1 MKDMDNDMKMIFR
14 KAALSIIQGCFFLF
28 SALAV
33 PRDHLSSALDVQ
45 TGLSDNCVNDILFDS
60 SEFLWIGT
68 NEGLDF
74 YDGANIVHFD
84 LLDQENG
91 RTSVVFVLCEDP
103 SGTIWAGSSNGLYCV
118 SKSTGGVSRFETP
131 ELKNAVVRQMCCD
144 KKGMLWIAL
153 GGCDLLCL
161 DTHTKMI
168 TTYPVVCKSLCTG
181 CDGSVYI
188 LSKDDHLMLL
198 SDGDSMFNVL
208 SAKVDSFISGKDI
221 SRLVCVDEKLF
232 MADVNNSPYVLDLR
246 SMDIVQL
253 DFLSKMRDVIE
264 HSSGEL
270 WVAARDG
277 IHVLDNNL
285 VRNRVFRPYH
295 DNSFRCLAEDSDG
308 GIWGGTLL
316 EGMACVCSNHL
327 DFHHYSEDFSGG
339 SFKAR
344 DFVEDADGRIWVGSD
359 TRGLLCLDPQK
370 DCERCACRYFPGRN
384 ITGLMAE
391 GNRLWVG
398 TIDNELPVACL
409 DTENGKITY
418 YPLAGKSAYAFC
430 RDSEGRLWIGGK
442 SGFTVGYDKRDGIFE
457 KEIFVPSAQV
467 CRIICS
473 SDNTV
478 WVASVSGQVF
488 HYTASSF
495 TTYHVPVPNIL
506 TDIAEDCNGRILA
519 TSEGSGLWEFDR
531 EQARFKPCAG
541 KERHLYKIAMEKTGN
556 LLWITGTKGIQVFNV
571 YDDTPLPKI
580 SRESLKIDRF
590 NYSSNFIDSKGVLY
604 AGTSD
609 GFISFS
615 THSLLQTS
623 TPVRPPVISSFQTLA
638 SSGETEG
645 SLHIC
650 PEKMTIGSKARSFK
664 VNVSSLDYA
673 HFPSKKLFWKIDGR
687 SDWTPVE
694 GGSFNVYDIPVGK
707 WDIKIKSVSFT
718 GEQSPETVLKLIV
731 RPHVLLRMPAI
742 LLYVLALVIA
752 LVEVSV
758 LTNRRARAKA
768 AKQHERKLFESKME
782 FLTSI
787 AHEIRTPL
795 TLVQVPLEA
804 LMRKF
809 SSSKD
814 TSVQEN
820 LDIIRRNSL
829 KLTILINELLDF
841 RKLSDSTFQIRPEFI
856 DVRNVV
862 KDAHRR
868 FQPMF
873 LQEGKSLSISV
884 PDQPVYCETDV
895 RSFGRILDNL
905 LSNALKY
912 SQNRTALVLSADGKD
927 AVLCLENDGK
937 IIPEDFRKQVF
948 KPFYR
953 YEAHDEAKI
962 EGTGLGLSTSLQ
974 FAQMLGGSLVMDD
987 DMTVNRFIFTIPL
1000 AVSQDCDAPL
1010 EVHVKDK
1017 VVMVVEDDKDMVS
1030 VIRNVLSD
1038 SYEVV
1043 TAYNGKEALDKIEKG
1058 ATPTLIVSDVIMP
1071 EMDGIEFTRQLKSS
1085 LVTSHIPIILLS
1097 AEIPDNLMQKSLDT
1111 GADAYI
1117 EKPFSPKKLRS
1128 MVDNLIDNRKRVY
1141 EFYLSSLP
1149 SDAKLPTGRVSA
1161 QEQKFLRTIQE
1172 YVSEN
1177 LHRAITL
1184 DDLAEAVCLSSSSL
1198 YKKMKEYADIS
1209 PMEYVMKV
1217 RLHRA
1222 VELLKD
1228 DSVSVQDVSMAVGFN
1243 THSFFSECFKREFG
1257 MTPRQWR
1264 LKNVTKST
1272 ITK

>member
-1 MKDMDNDMKMIFR
+1 MMNCFR
-14 KAALSIIQGCFFLF
+14 KAVLSIAGLFFLF
-28 SALAV
+28 VAFAA
-33 PRDHLSSALDVQ
+33 PQEYLSTTLDVQ
-45 TGLSDNCVNDILFDS
+45 SGLSDNCVNDVLFDS
-60 SEFLWIGT
+60 ENFLWIGT

-74 YDGANIVHFD
+74 YEGTNVMHFD
-84 LLDQENG
+84 LPHPESG
-91 RTSVVFVLCEDP
+91 RPSVVFSLCEDN
-103 SGTIWAGSSNGLYCV
+103 SGAIWAGCSNGLYCV
-118 SKSTGGVSRFETP
+118 RKSQAGVSRFDNSW
-131 ELKNAVVRQMCCD
+131 LKGVPVRQMCCD
-144 KKGMLWIAL
+144 RNGILWIPRN
-153 GGCDLLCL
+153 GNDLLQVNTVTGL
-161 DTHTKMI
+161 V
-168 TTYPVVCKSLCTG
+168 TTLPVDCKSICVTCTG
-181 CDGSVYI
+181 TVYV
-188 LSKDDHLMLL
+188 LTKEDCLMVS
-198 SDGDSMFNVL
+198 SDGQKDLEPVSSEIDRILFNKGVSRMVCAAGRLFL
-208 SAKVDSFISGKDI
+208 SSG
-221 SRLVCVDEKLF
+221 EGAPF
-232 MADVNNSPYVLDLR
+232 VLDLATHQI
-246 SMDIVQL
+246 SKVN
-253 DFLSKMRDVIE
+253 FLSKMRDVLE
-264 HSSGEL
+264 HTSGEL

-277 IHVLDNNL
+277 IHILDSCL
-285 VRNRVFRPYH
+285 VQKRVFRPYH
-295 DNSFRCLAEDSDG
+295 DNSFRCLAQDHKG
-308 GIWGGTLL
+308 GVWGGTLF
-316 EGMACVCSNHL
+316 EGLARICPNNL
-327 DFHHYSEDFSGG
+327 NFRHYSEGFTGGG

-344 DFVEDADGRIWVGSD
+344 DFVEDAKGYIWVGSD
-359 TRGLLCLDPQK
+359 SQGLLCLDMQN
-370 DCERCACRYFPGRN
+370 DCERSVCRYFAGRN

-409 DTENGKITY
+409 DSDSGKITY
-418 YPLAGKSAYAFC
+418 YPQAGKSAYAFC
-430 RDSEGRLWIGGK
+430 RDAEGRLWIGGK
-442 SGFTVGYDKRDGIFE
+442 DGFTVGRDKVDSSFE
-457 KEIFVPSAQV
+457 KDIFIPSSQV
-467 CRIICS
+467 CRIICA
-473 SDNTV
+473 SDESV
-478 WVASVSGQVF
+478 WVASISGQVF
-488 HYTASSF
+488 RYASSSF
-495 TTYHVPVPNIL
+495 TTYHVPVSNIL
-506 TDIAEDCNGRILA
+506 TDIAEDANGRILA

-531 EQARFKPCAG
+531 EEARFEPCSG
-541 KERHLYKIAMEKTGN
+541 KELHLQKIAMEKGGS
-556 LLWITGTKGIQVFNV
+556 LIWITGTKGIQVSNI
-571 YDDTPLPKI
+571 YDDTPLPEI

-590 NYSSNFIDSKGVLY
+590 NYSSNFIDSRGVLY

-615 THSLLQTS
+615 TRNLLQTS
-623 TPVRPPVISSFQTLA
+623 SPVRPPVISSFQTLA

-645 SLHIC
+645 GIHLC
-650 PEKMTIGSKARSFK
+650 PDKMILDNKARSFK
-664 VNVSSLDYA
+664 VNVSPLDYA
-673 HFPSKKLFWKIDGR
+673 DFPRKKLFWKIEGR
-687 SDWTPVE
+687 SDWTPVD

-707 WDIKIKSVSFT
+707 WDLKVKAVSFA
-718 GEQSPETVLKLIV
+718 GESSLETVLKLAV
-731 RPHVLLRMPAI
+731 QPHLLLSLPAI
-742 LLYVLALVIA
+742 LLYVLFLIIA
-752 LVEVSV
+752 LVEVAV
-758 LTNRRARAKA
+758 LTNRRAKAKA

-809 SSSKD
+809 ASTKD
-814 TSVQEN
+814 ASVQEN

-868 FQPMF
+868 FHPMF

-927 AVLCLENDGK
+927 AALCLENDGK
-937 IIPEDFRKQVF
+937 IIPEDFRKKVF

-987 DMTVNRFIFTIPL
+987 DMSVNRFIFTVPL
-1000 AVSQDCDAPL
+1000 AVTHEYAAPL
-1010 EVHVKDK
+1010 SEVRAKDK
-1017 VVMVVEDDKDMVS
+1017 IVMVVEDDKDMLS
-1030 VIRNVLSD
+1030 IIRNILND
-1038 SYEVV
+1038 SYDVA
-1043 TAYNGKEALDKIEKG
+1043 TAHNGKEALEKIEKG
-1058 ATPTLIVSDVIMP
+1058 TSPSLIVSDVIMP
-1071 EMDGIEFTRQLKSS
+1071 EIDGIEFTKQLKSN
-1085 LVTSHIPIILLS
+1085 LTTSHIPVILLS
-1097 AEIPDNLMQKSLDT
+1097 AEIPDTLMQKSLDT
-1111 GADAYI
+1111 GADAYL
-1117 EKPFSPKKLRS
+1117 EKPFSPKKLRA

-1149 SDAKLPTGRVSA
+1149 SDAKLPTGRVST

-1228 DSVSVQDVSMAVGFN
+1228 DSVSVQDVAMAVGFN

-1264 LKNVTKST
+1264 LKNVTKAT
-1272 ITK
+1272 NTK

>member
-1 MKDMDNDMKMIFR
+1 MDNDMKMFFR
-14 KAALSIIQGCFFLF
+14 KAALSVAGLFFLF
-28 SALAV
+28 TASAASQ
-33 PRDHLSSALDVQ
+33 DYLSTTLDVQ
-45 TGLSDNCVNDILFDS
+45 TGLSNNCVNDVLFDS
-60 SEFLWIGT
+60 DNFLWIGT
-68 NEGLDF
+68 NEGLDL
-74 YDGANIVHFD
+74 YDGVNIVHFD
-84 LLDQENG
+84 LPNTENG
-91 RTSVVFVLCEDP
+91 RPSVVFSLCEDLM
-103 SGTIWAGSSNGLYCV
+103 GTLWAGCSDGLYKIG
-118 SKSTGGVSRFETP
+118 KSPQGVSRLDIP
-131 ELKNAVVRQMCCD
+131 ELDGVAVRQICCGPD
-144 KKGMLWIAL
+144 GNLWIAR
-153 GGCDLLCL
+153 GMTLLRVNL
-161 DTHTKMI
+161 
-168 TTYPVVCKSLCTG
+168 TTGETESLPVSCKSICFG
-181 CDGSVYI
+181 DSGSIYV
-188 LSKDDHLMLL
+188 LSKDGHILISPGGQTEFVPL
-198 SDGDSMFNVL
+198 SH
-208 SAKVDSFISGKDI
+208 AVDDFISGVDI
-221 SRLVCVDEKLF
+221 SRIIYVPGMLF
-232 MADVNNSPYVLDLR
+232 LPDSHDSPYVLDLKSLQVR
-246 SMDIVQL
+246 KLTSL
-253 DFLSKMRDVIE
+253 TKMRDVLK
-264 HSSGEL
+264 HSSGDF
-270 WVAARDG
+270 WIAARDG
-277 IHVLDNNL
+277 IHILNSNMVEQ
-285 VRNRVFRPYH
+285 RVFRPYH
-295 DNSFRCLAEDSDG
+295 DNSFRCLAEDSEG
-308 GIWGGTLL
+308 GVWGGTLFEGLARVCPNYL
-316 EGMACVCSNHL
+316 E
-327 DFHHYSEDFSGG
+327 FRHYSENFSGG

-344 DFVEDADGRIWVGSD
+344 DFVEDENGRIWVGSD
-359 TRGLLCLDPQK
+359 THGLLCLDSQK
-370 DCERCACRYFPGRN
+370 DCERSVCRYFARRN

-409 DTENGKITY
+409 DSETGNITY

-442 SGFTVGYDKRDGIFE
+442 NGFIVGRDKENGNFE

-473 SDNTV
+473 SDNSI

-495 TTYHVPVPNIL
+495 TTYNVPVSNIL
-506 TDIAEDCNGRILA
+506 TDIAEDANERILA

-531 EQARFKPCAG
+531 DQARFKPCAG
-541 KERHLYKIAMEKTGN
+541 KNLHLQKIAMEKDGS
-556 LLWITGTKGIQVFNV
+556 LLWITGTKGIQVLNI
-571 YDDTPLPKI
+571 YDDTPLPEI

-615 THSLLQTS
+615 TRNLLQTS
-623 TPVRPPVISSFQTLA
+623 SPVRPPVISSFQTLS
-638 SSGETEG
+638 SSGQTEG
-645 SLHIC
+645 SVHIC
-650 PEKMTIGSKARSFK
+650 PDKMNIGSKARSFK
-664 VNVSSLDYA
+664 VDVSSLDYA
-673 HFPSKKLFWKIDGR
+673 HFPRKKLFWKIEGR
-687 SDWTPVE
+687 SDWIPVE
-694 GGSFNVYDIPVGK
+694 EGSFNVYDIPVGK
-707 WDIKIKSVSFT
+707 WNLKVKAVSFS
-718 GEQSPETVLKLIV
+718 GDVSPETVLKLTV
-731 RPHVLLRMPAI
+731 QPHVLLSLPAI
-742 LLYVLALVIA
+742 LLYVLFLIIA
-752 LVEVSV
+752 LVEVAV
-758 LTNRRARAKA
+758 FTNRRAKAKA
-768 AKQHERKLFESKME
+768 AKQHERKLFESKMD

-809 SSSKD
+809 ASTKD
-814 TSVQEN
+814 ASVQEN

-868 FQPMF
+868 FHPMF

-912 SQNRTALVLSADGKD
+912 SQNRTALVLSADGRD

-937 IIPEDFRKQVF
+937 IIPEDFRKKVF

-953 YEAHDEAKI
+953 YEAHDEARI

-1000 AVSQDCDAPL
+1000 AVAHEYVAPL
-1010 EVHVKDK
+1010 SEMTAKEK
-1017 VVMVVEDDKDMVS
+1017 TVMVVEDDRDMVS
-1030 VIRNVLSD
+1030 VIRSVLSD
-1038 SYEVV
+1038 SYDVV

-1058 ATPTLIVSDVIMP
+1058 TSPSLIVSDVIMP
-1071 EMDGIEFTRQLKSS
+1071 EMDGIEFTKHLKSN
-1085 LVTSHIPIILLS
+1085 LTTSHIPVILLS
-1097 AEIPDNLMQKSLDT
+1097 AEIPDTLMQKSLDT
-1111 GADAYI
+1111 GADAYL

-1228 DSVSVQDVSMAVGFN
+1228 DSVSVQDVAMAVGFN

-1264 LKNVTKST
+1264 LRNVTKAT
-1272 ITK
+1272 NTK

>member
-1 MKDMDNDMKMIFR
+1 MKMFFR
-14 KAALSIIQGCFFLF
+14 KAALSIMQGCFFLF
-28 SALAV
+28 TAFAV
-33 PRDHLSSALDVQ
+33 PQDHLSSALDVQ

-60 SEFLWIGT
+60 ADFLWIGT

-74 YDGANIVHFD
+74 YDGVNIVHFD

-91 RTSVVFVLCEDP
+91 RASVVFSLCEDP
-103 SGTIWAGSSNGLYCV
+103 AGTIWAGCSNGLYSV
-118 SKSTGGVSRFETP
+118 SKSTDGVSRFDAP
-131 ELKNAVVRQMCCD
+131 ELNNAVVRQMCCD
-144 KKGMLWIAL
+144 KNGLLWIAL
-153 GGCDLLCL
+153 GGCDLICL
-161 DTHTKMI
+161 DTHTKTI
-168 TTYPVVCKSLCTG
+168 TTYPVVCKSLCTSS
-181 CDGSVYI
+181 DGSVYV
-188 LSKDDHLMLL
+188 LSKDDSLMFL
-198 SDGDSMFNVL
+198 SDGASVFDGL
-208 SAKVDSFISGKDI
+208 SAKIDSFISGKDI
-221 SRLVCVDEKLF
+221 SRLVCADEMLF
-232 MADVNNSPYVLDLR
+232 MTDVNNSPYVLDLR
-246 SMDIVQL
+246 SMEILHL
-253 DFLSKMRDVIE
+253 DFLSKMRDVIK
-264 HSSGEL
+264 HSSREL

-277 IHVLDNNL
+277 IHVLDTNL
-285 VRNRVFRPYH
+285 VRKRVFRPYH

-308 GIWGGTLL
+308 GIWGGTLF
-316 EGMACVCSNHL
+316 EGLACVCSNHL
-327 DFHHYSEDFSGG
+327 DFRHYSEKFSGG

-344 DFVEDADGRIWVGSD
+344 DFVEDAKGRIWVGSD

-370 DCERCACRYFPGRN
+370 DCESSICKYFAGRN

-409 DTENGKITY
+409 DSEDGNIVY

-430 RDSEGRLWIGGK
+430 RDSDGRLWIGGK
-442 SGFTVGYDKRDGIFE
+442 SGFTVGRDNNNGHFE

-473 SDNTV
+473 SDNSV
-478 WVASVSGQVF
+478 WVASVSGKVF
-488 HYTASSF
+488 HYAASSF
-495 TTYHVPVPNIL
+495 TTYHIPVSNIL
-506 TDIAEDCNGRILA
+506 TDIAEDANGRILA

-541 KERHLYKIAMEKTGN
+541 RESHQYKIAMEKDGN
-556 LLWITGTKGIQVFNV
+556 LLWITGSKGIKVLNI
-571 YDDTPLPKI
+571 YDDTPLPDI
-580 SRESLKIDRF
+580 TRESLKIDRF
-590 NYSSNFIDSKGVLY
+590 NYSSNFIDSKGTLY

-609 GFISFS
+609 GFISLS
-615 THSLLQTS
+615 THNLLQTS
-623 TPVRPPVISSFQTLA
+623 SPVRPPVISSFHTLA

-645 SLHIC
+645 SILLC
-650 PEKMTIGSKARSFK
+650 PGKINIGSKARSFK
-664 VNVSSLDYA
+664 VNVSPLDYA
-673 HFPSKKLFWKIDGR
+673 HFPRKKLFWKIDGW

-694 GGSFNVYDIPVGK
+694 GGSFSVYDMPVGK
-707 WDIKIKSVSFT
+707 WNLKIKAVSFA
-718 GEQSPETVLKLIV
+718 GEASEETILKLTV
-731 RPHVLLRMPAI
+731 QPHVLLSLPAI
-742 LLYVLALVIA
+742 LVYFLILIIA
-752 LVEVSV
+752 LVEVAV
-758 LTNRRARAKA
+758 LTNRRAKAKA
-768 AKQHERKLFESKME
+768 AKLHKRELFESKME

-809 SSSKD
+809 ASSKD

-841 RKLSDSTFQIRPEFI
+841 RKLSDSTFQIRPEFL
-856 DVRNVV
+856 DVRNIV

-868 FQPMF
+868 FHPMF
-873 LQEGKSLSISV
+873 LQEGKSLSICV
-884 PDQPVYCETDV
+884 PEEPVYCETDV

-937 IIPEDFRKQVF
+937 IIPEDFRKKVF

-953 YEAHDEAKI
+953 YEVHDEEKI

-987 DMTVNRFIFTIPL
+987 DITVNRFVFTIPL
-1000 AVSQDCDAPL
+1000 AVSHEYSTPFS
-1010 EVHVKDK
+1010 EVRSKEK

-1038 SYEVV
+1038 SYDVL
-1043 TAYNGKEALDKIEKG
+1043 TAYNGKEALEKIEKG
-1058 ATPTLIVSDVIMP
+1058 ASPSLIVSDVIMP
-1071 EMDGIEFTRQLKSS
+1071 EMDGIQFTKQLKSS
-1085 LVTSHIPIILLS
+1085 LSTSHIPVILLS
-1097 AEIPDNLMQKSLDT
+1097 AEIPDTLMQKSLDT
-1111 GADAYI
+1111 GADAYL

-1177 LHRAITL
+1177 LHRSISL
-1184 DDLAEAVCLSSSSL
+1184 DDLAGAVCLSSSSL

-1222 VELLKD
+1222 VELLRD
-1228 DSVSVQDVSMAVGFN
+1228 DSISVQDVAMAVGFN
-1243 THSFFSECFKREFG
+1243 THSFFSDCFKREFG

-1264 LKNVTKST
+1264 VKN
-1272 ITK
+1272 ITKPTNTK

>member
-1 MKDMDNDMKMIFR
+1 M
-14 KAALSIIQGCFFLF
+14 QGCFFLF
-28 SALAV
+28 TAFAV
-33 PRDHLSSALDVQ
+33 PQDHLSSALDVQ

-60 SEFLWIGT
+60 ADFLWIGT

-74 YDGANIVHFD
+74 YDGVNVVHFD

-91 RTSVVFVLCEDP
+91 RAAVVFTISEDP
-103 SGTIWAGSSNGLYCV
+103 SGTIWAGCSNGLYRI
-118 SKSTGGVSRFETP
+118 SKSLGAITRFNSP
-131 ELKNAVVRQMCCD
+131 ELNNAVVRQMCCD
-144 KKGMLWIAL
+144 KNGLLWIAL
-153 GGCDLLCL
+153 GGSDLLCL
-161 DTHTKMI
+161 DTRTQ
-168 TTYPVVCKSLCTG
+168 TVSSYPVVCKSLCTSNN
-181 CDGSVYI
+181 GSVYI
-188 LSKDDHLMLL
+188 LSKDDSLMFL
-198 SDGDSMFNVL
+198 SDGDTVFEQL
-208 SAKVDSFISGKDI
+208 SAKIDKFISGKDI
-221 SRLVCVDEKLF
+221 SRLVGVDEMLF
-232 MADVNNSPYVLDLR
+232 MTDVNNSPYVLDLR
-246 SMDIVQL
+246 NMEIVHL
-253 DFLSKMRDVIE
+253 DFLSKMRDVVK

-277 IHVLDNNL
+277 IHVLDTNL
-285 VRNRVFRPYH
+285 VRKRVFRPYH

-316 EGMACVCSNHL
+316 EGLACVCSNHL
-327 DFHHYSEDFSGG
+327 DFRHYSENFSGG

-344 DFVEDADGRIWVGSD
+344 DFVEDGEGRIWVGSD
-359 TRGLLCLDPQK
+359 TRGLLCLDSHK
-370 DCERCACRYFPGRN
+370 DCETSACRYFAGRN

-391 GNRLWVG
+391 GNRVWVG

-409 DTENGKITY
+409 DSENGNITY

-442 SGFTVGYDKRDGIFE
+442 NGFIVGRDKDNGYFE

-473 SDNTV
+473 SDNSV

-495 TTYHVPVPNIL
+495 TTYHVPVSNIL
-506 TDIAEDCNGRILA
+506 TDIAEDSNCRILA

-541 KERHLYKIAMEKTGN
+541 KELHLQKIAMEKDGS
-556 LLWITGTKGIQVFNV
+556 LLWITGSKGIKVLNI
-571 YDDTPLPKI
+571 YDDTPLPDI
-580 SRESLKIDRF
+580 PRESLKIDRF

-615 THSLLQTS
+615 TRNLLQTS
-623 TPVRPPVISSFQTLA
+623 SQSRPPVISSFQTLA

-645 SLHIC
+645 SIHLC
-650 PEKMTIGSKARSFK
+650 PDKMILDSKARSFK
-664 VNVSSLDYA
+664 VNVSPLDYA
-673 HFPSKKLFWKIDGR
+673 HFPRKKLFWKIDGW
-687 SDWTPVE
+687 SDWTPVY

-707 WDIKIKSVSFT
+707 WDLKIKAVSFV
-718 GEQSPETVLKLIV
+718 GKVSPETVLKLTV
-731 RPHVLLRMPAI
+731 QPHLLLSLPAI
-742 LLYVLALVIA
+742 LLYILVIIIA
-752 LVEVSV
+752 LAEVAA
-758 LTNRRARAKA
+758 LTNRRAKAKA

-795 TLVQVPLEA
+795 TLVQVPLDA
-804 LMRKF
+804 LMRTF
-809 SSSKD
+809 ASSKD
-814 TSVQEN
+814 TSVQKN

-868 FQPMF
+868 FHPMF

-912 SQNRTALVLSADGKD
+912 SQNRTALVLSSDGKD

-937 IIPEDFRKQVF
+937 IIPEDFRNKVF

-974 FAQMLGGSLVMDD
+974 FAQMLGGTLAMDD

-1000 AVSQDCDAPL
+1000 AVSHEYLAPFS
-1010 EVHVKDK
+1010 EVRSKEK

-1030 VIRNVLSD
+1030 VIRNVLRD
-1038 SYEVV
+1038 TYDVV
-1043 TAYNGKEALDKIEKG
+1043 AAYNGKEALEKIQKG
-1058 ATPTLIVSDVIMP
+1058 TSPSLIVSDVIMP

-1085 LVTSHIPIILLS
+1085 LTTSHIPVILLS
-1097 AEIPDNLMQKSLDT
+1097 AEIPDTLMQKSLDT
-1111 GADAYI
+1111 GADAYL
-1117 EKPFSPKKLRS
+1117 EKPFSPNKLHS

-1172 YVSEN
+1172 YVSDN

-1228 DSVSVQDVSMAVGFN
+1228 DSISVQDVAMAVGFN

-1264 LKNVTKST
+1264 LKNVTKPT
-1272 ITK
+1272 NTK